1 MRSPWFWLL
10 SKIHCWLWVLQ
21 TDWSQKSKIYKIKG
35 VKSWV
40 LYVINL
46 RVCQVPTPLRVHF
59 PQYPYTRE
67 LLFWTVWILQ
77 VISSDQ
83 IEFYKLS
90 TSTNKF
96 ISLWYN
102 TSNFLASK
110 DLKKLFSLLI
120 FFFLKAGFSSTQ
132 KNPSN
137 SSLFDSK
144 ELLSSGIEAH
154 PLVIR
159 VDCVWD
165 FFKILL

>member
-1 MRSPWFWLL
+1 MGFICDQFEGVPSANSFESAFFPIP
-10 SKIHCWLWVLQ
+10 IHKRV
-21 TDWSQKSKIYKIKG
+21 
-35 VKSWV
+35 
-40 LYVINL
+40 VILNG
-46 RVCQVPTPLRVHF
+46 
-59 PQYPYTRE
+59 
-67 LLFWTVWILQ
+67 WILQ

-96 ISLWYN
+96 ISLLYN

-154 PLVIR
+154 PLIIR